1 MPSILIASPDN
12 PEIMVSVDSTW
23 HLRQKRSKSIAYPIN
38 VRLTTGDKM
47 MLRPSDLVRVR
58 GESFPILASMV
69 REGMRLF
76 IQTYNTEQD
85 SDSGVRTKVHLY
97 TEVASV
103 DYKEAI

>member
-23 HLRQKRSKSIAYPIN
+23 HLRQKRSKSIAYPVSIK
-38 VRLTTGDKM
+38 LTTGDKM

-76 IQTYNTEQD
+76 IQTYNTDQD
-85 SDSGVRTKVHLY
+85 SDSNARTVVRIY
-97 TEVASV
+97 AEVASV
-103 DYKEAI
+103 NYKEEI